1 MTSKS
6 KDWYNRTEDFH
17 WFSRIFLQ
25 GLLGMCFWWSLGRS
39 DHNLP
44 EGANKWIKWT
54 RCTYLQLTTS
64 KANLQN
70 CSSCFFSGHFMS
82 LAAWREFFLAQDVKN
97 FPGTS
102 KPKWFPAE
110 SLGIGP
116 LIISNLWLCHW
127 QFQQRVEIDDY
138 HLWKTSENRNY
149 LDALNAAQQI
159 LLIEPRWAQRS
170 LRSQEVLVQVDE
182 PQTDQRRLS
191 HRDYCTRRMLSC
203 CTAKIST
210 PRRVPQV
217 KSLLRKANMWEVRSV
232 CNLFTVVSQLS

>member
-170 LRSQEVLVQVDE
+170 LRSQEVLVQVDGHRQINDVCLTE
-182 PQTDQRRLS
+182 TIAHGECFLVALQRFPPRAGCPRSNPCFEKQTCGKWEVYAICL
-191 HRDYCTRRMLSC
+191 LSC
-203 CTAKIST
+203 
-210 PRRVPQV
+210 
-217 KSLLRKANMWEVRSV
+217 LN
-232 CNLFTVVSQLS
+232 